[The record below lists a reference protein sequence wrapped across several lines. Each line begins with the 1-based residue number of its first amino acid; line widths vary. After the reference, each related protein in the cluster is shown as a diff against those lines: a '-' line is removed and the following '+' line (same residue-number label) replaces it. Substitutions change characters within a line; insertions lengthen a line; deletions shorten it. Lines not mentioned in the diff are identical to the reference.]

1 VGESLLRTCGNLLPA
16 VLATLTAWAAFFFL
30 MEKQSYYFSH
40 DSNARNDVKI
50 IKLRRQLGLEGYGL
64 YWCLIEMLRDA
75 PENKLPIDSID
86 DIGFSLNISKEKVET
101 VINNY
106 GLFSVDESDFFSQR
120 LIRNMEQY
128 NEVKGKL
135 SAAGKKGMEVRWNK
149 QPKGMIL

>member
-1 VGESLLRTCGNLLPA
+1 MDND
-16 VLATLTAWAAFFFL
+16 

-75 PENKLPIDSID
+75 PDNRLPIESTD
-86 DIGFSLNISKEKVET
+86 DIAFSLNISREKVDT

-106 GLFSVDESDFFSQR
+106 GLFTIDADCFFSER

-128 NEVKGKL
+128 KHIKQRL
-135 SAAGKKGMEVRWNK
+135 SDAGKKGMEKRWAGPQTK
-149 QPKGMIL
+149 MIL

>member
-1 VGESLLRTCGNLLPA
+1 
-16 VLATLTAWAAFFFL
+16 

-75 PENKLPIDSID
+75 PDNKLPLDSTD
-86 DIGFSLNISKEKVET
+86 DIGFSLNISKEKVDT
-101 VINNY
+101 VIKGY
-106 GLFSVDESDFFSQR
+106 GLFVTDEHNFFSER

-128 NEVKGKL
+128 NGIKQRL
-135 SAAGKKGMEVRWNK
+135 SEAGKKGMEKRWANTQQSK
-149 QPKGMIL
+149 MVL

>member
-1 VGESLLRTCGNLLPA
+1 
-16 VLATLTAWAAFFFL
+16 

-75 PENKLPIDSID
+75 PDNRLPIESTD
-86 DIGFSLNISKEKVET
+86 DIAFSLNISREKVDT

-106 GLFSVDESDFFSQR
+106 GLFNVDADHFFSER

-128 NEVKGKL
+128 KDIKQRL
-135 SAAGKKGMEVRWNK
+135 SDAGKKGMEKRWANPQTK
-149 QPKGMIL
+149 MVL